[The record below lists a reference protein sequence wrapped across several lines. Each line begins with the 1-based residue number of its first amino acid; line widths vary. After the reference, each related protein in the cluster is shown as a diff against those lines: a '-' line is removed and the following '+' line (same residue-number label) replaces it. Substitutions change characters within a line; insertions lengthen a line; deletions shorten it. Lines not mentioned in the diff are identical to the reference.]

1 MENLVLYCKSFSRD
15 INLVYRLVESINK
28 FNEDNITT
36 YISIPKQDLEM
47 FKSLNLENIILIED
61 ELVYEG
67 NAPGWQQQQ
76 IVKSSFYKLGF
87 AKNWVCLDSDAYF
100 IKPFYINDFMY
111 DDETPYTVMH
121 EQKELFSWSVTKTK
135 ELGFDPKEGFINDRQ
150 KIMDL
155 FERKGRHYDFGPS
168 PIIWSSKV
176 WKSLEE
182 QYMIPNELTFPN
194 LIEYSPSE
202 FSWYG
207 EALLAFKAIEIYPVE
222 PLFKVFHYPQQYI
235 EYKQQN
241 ITEEMIAQNYMG
253 VIMQSNFNSPLKY

>member
-100 IKPFYINDFMY
+100 IKPFYIYF
-111 DDETPYTVMH
+111 
-121 EQKELFSWSVTKTK
+121 
-135 ELGFDPKEGFINDRQ
+135 
-150 KIMDL
+150 
-155 FERKGRHYDFGPS
+155 
-168 PIIWSSKV
+168 
-176 WKSLEE
+176 
-182 QYMIPNELTFPN
+182 
-194 LIEYSPSE
+194 
-202 FSWYG
+202 
-207 EALLAFKAIEIYPVE
+207 
-222 PLFKVFHYPQQYI
+222 
-235 EYKQQN
+235 
-241 ITEEMIAQNYMG
+241 
-253 VIMQSNFNSPLKY
+253 